1 MQNNRYKFSMKPGT
15 PLLKSVRL
23 LDQVRER
30 VRYLHYSLK
39 TEKADLY

>member
-1 MQNNRYKFSMKPGT
+1 MKPGVPSLQST
-15 PLLKSVRL
+15 RL

-39 TEKADLY
+39 TEEYYLY